1 MADNPV
7 IGIRSFFSRA
17 NAAEL
22 EMQLRGARKYFPE
35 SRIAIALC
43 GEEPSKTIKSYASK
57 IFHYSKK
64 PIGWTQPWKIL
75 TDYAKS
81 MKSSELIV
89 VDGDSQHMFSEIRR
103 VYDKN
108 RGRVVV
114 PEREKRI
121 IFLSDSEISRV
132 TLEDIEN
139 TFLRVK
145 YGCKLKDP
153 QPGLFMILN
162 RRSLDKLNFEHVSPW
177 IGDAA
182 FLAQMYKNK
191 IKIASPK
198 INVRSQTTTSLN
210 LDIVF
215 KGIEELEKHFGIS
228 FLDITNILK
237 KRPEQYLYQ
246 GRLAE
251 IEHIKKK
258 FNEFQNRIKVKNM
271 KGLILSGGHG
281 TRLRPITHTK
291 QKQLIPIANRPI
303 LFYVIEE
310 LVKAGITDIGI
321 ITGPNKDQL
330 INNVGDGSRWSVK
343 ITYIEQESPLGLA
356 HAVKIAKDFIGEE
369 DFIMYLGDNLLN
381 DNITEFIVDFQNSN
395 ADASILLSPVKD
407 PSNFGVAKLNKKGEV
422 MQLLEKPKNP
432 PSNLAVVGVYAFRK
446 SIFKAIEH
454 LKPSARGELEITDA
468 IQWLLEH
475 SYKVKSDLVEGWW
488 KDTGKADSLL
498 EANHLILDSKLEVLN
513 KGTIEEGATVSGRV
527 SIGEGAIIKKGA
539 CIRGP
544 AIIGQNCFIGHN
556 VFIGP
561 FTSLGNNVEIL
572 NGEVEYS
579 ILLANSKINT
589 NHKIIDSLIGENCTI
604 VSDSTIPMNRGNKLV
619 IGDNSNI
626 KL

>member
-1 MADNPV
+1 MANDLV
-7 IGIRSFFSRA
+7 IGIRSFFSSA

-22 EMQLRGARKYFPE
+22 EMQLKGARRYFPE
-35 SRIAIALC
+35 SKIVVALC
-43 GEEPSKTIKSYASK
+43 GEELPKSLKAYATK
-57 IFHYSKK
+57 VFHYSKK

-75 TDYAKS
+75 TDYARESKAQ
-81 MKSSELIV
+81 ELIA
-89 VDGDSQHMFSEIRR
+89 VDGDSQHIFSEIKR

-108 RGRVVV
+108 RGKVVV
-114 PEREKRI
+114 PDREKRVV
-121 IFLSDSEISRV
+121 FLSDSEISRV

-139 TFLRVK
+139 TFLRMK
-145 YGCKLKDP
+145 YDCRLNDP

-162 RRSLDKLNFEHVSPW
+162 KKAMDKLNFENVSPW
-177 IGDAA
+177 VGDAA
-182 FLAQMYKNK
+182 FLEQMYKHR
-191 IKIASPK
+191 IKISSPR

-215 KGIEELEKHFGIS
+215 KGIEELEKHFGIR
-228 FLDITNILK
+228 FPDIINALK

-251 IEHIKKK
+251 IDHIKKR
-258 FNEFQNRIKVKNM
+258 FSEFQNRIKVKNM

-291 QKQLIPIANRPI
+291 QKQLIPIANKPI
-303 LFYVIEE
+303 LFYVIED

-321 ITGPNKDQL
+321 ITGPNNMQIVDT
-330 INNVGDGSRWSVK
+330 VGDGSRWNSR

-356 HAVKIAKDFIGEE
+356 HAVKTAKDFLKDE

-381 DNITEFIVDFQNSN
+381 DNISEFAINFQNSE
-395 ADASILLSPVKD
+395 ADASILLTPVKD
-407 PSNFGVAKLNKKGEV
+407 PCNFGVAKLNKKGEV
-422 MQLLEKPKNP
+422 IQLIEKPKKP
-432 PSNLAVVGVYAFRK
+432 ESNLAVVGVYAFRK

-454 LKPSARGELEITDA
+454 IKPSARGELEITDA

-475 SYKVKSDLVEGWW
+475 SHKVKSDLVEGWW

-498 EANHLILDSKLEVLN
+498 EANHLILDSKIETLN
-513 KGTIEEGATVSGRV
+513 KGKTEEGAIISGRV
-527 SIGEGAIIKKGA
+527 NIGEGTVIKKGA

-544 AIIGQNCFIGHN
+544 VVIGQNCFIGNN

-561 FTSLGNNVEIL
+561 FSSLGNNVEVMK
-572 NGEVEYS
+572 GEIEYS
-579 ILLANSKINT
+579 ILLANTKINT
-589 NHKIIDSLIGENCTI
+589 NHKIVDSLIGENCTI
-604 VSDSTIPMNRGNKLV
+604 VSEGTVPMNRGNKLV